1 MKKET
6 KQKTLSF
13 TRSSRPE
20 VFCKKAVL
28 RNITKF
34 AGKHLFQSLFFNK
47 VASLSPE
54 TLLKKTLAQVFSC
67 EFCKISKNNFFTE
80 HVWATASKVYFI
92 LRVRGL
98 PPTNQT
104 LILLI
109 CLVSVLTLLLIL
121 FNSFQYLLQ
130 NNGKHQ
136 PFKRQHHKMIKH
148 KQFVGSLPINCLS
161 VLDHFVRFA
170 LKGLN

>member
-1 MKKET
+1 MKYSERKILQCILPLRKGVAILQNSQENICARA
-6 KQKTLSF
+6 SF
-13 TRSSRPE
+13 LI
-20 VFCKKAVL
+20 KL
-28 RNITKF
+28 
-34 AGKHLFQSLFFNK
+34 Q
-47 VASLSPE
+47 